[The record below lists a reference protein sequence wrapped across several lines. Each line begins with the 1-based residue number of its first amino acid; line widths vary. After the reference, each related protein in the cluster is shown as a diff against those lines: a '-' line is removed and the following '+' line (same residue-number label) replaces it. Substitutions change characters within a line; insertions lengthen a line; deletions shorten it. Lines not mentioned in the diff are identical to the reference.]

1 MNGYP
6 ELGRLYD
13 GHAEAVFRFLL
24 FFTRDEAD
32 AKDILQ
38 ELFRNL
44 AEKPQRLAGV
54 EDERGFLLRL
64 ARNLAVD
71 AIRRADVRRRARDR
85 MAAEPAALFSAA
97 ADPDVRLF
105 REALERALALLPP
118 EQRGVVQL
126 KLWEGLTFEQIAAV
140 FSIPPNTAASRY
152 RYGLDKLRDELRP
165 LYEEMK

>member
-44 AEKPQRLAGV
+44 A
-54 EDERGFLLRL
+54 
-64 ARNLAVD
+64 
-71 AIRRADVRRRARDR
+71 
-85 MAAEPAALFSAA
+85 
-97 ADPDVRLF
+97 
-105 REALERALALLPP
+105 
-118 EQRGVVQL
+118 
-126 KLWEGLTFEQIAAV
+126 
-140 FSIPPNTAASRY
+140 
-152 RYGLDKLRDELRP
+152 
-165 LYEEMK
+165 